1 MTKNFAT
8 AELGV
13 EMQPTE
19 TDLSFPRAKR
29 RSIPIGLAFRL
40 RPVLVRLLGRRRVLL
55 MLLQASRVSW
65 RLAFETATEY
75 YGERFMTDVYALPGK
90 RLADWVPEGAR
101 VIDIGC
107 GSGRVARLVADRA
120 EAVIGV
126 DRNADHIRLATQY
139 ANPPN
144 VSFKLGDADQELDG
158 EYDLALVIHLLE
170 HLDDPDAF
178 LTRLRSVARRV
189 IIEVPDF
196 RADGLNIARLDL
208 GADFSTDADHVREYT
223 PAVLA
228 EQLAR
233 NGWTISDWSEGYT
246 SFAALAVAS

>member
-1 MTKNFAT
+1 M
-8 AELGV
+8 
-13 EMQPTE
+13 
-19 TDLSFPRAKR
+19 
-29 RSIPIGLAFRL
+29 RL
-40 RPVLVRLLGRRRVLL
+40 FGRRRVLL
-55 MLLQASRVSW
+55 MLLNASRVSW

-75 YGERFMTDVYALPGK
+75 YGEDFMSETYALPRK
-90 RLADWVPEGAR
+90 RLSEWVPEGAR

-107 GSGRVARLVADRA
+107 GSGRVARLVAERA
-120 EAVIGV
+120 EAVVGV
-126 DRNADHIRLATQY
+126 DRNPDHIGLAQRY

-144 VSFKLGDADQELDG
+144 VFFKVGDADRELDG

-178 LTRLRSVARRV
+178 LTRLRSVASRV
-189 IIEVPDF
+189 IVEVPDF
-196 RADGLNIARLDL
+196 RADALNIARLEL

-228 EQLAR
+228 DQLAR

-246 SFAALAVAS
+246 SFAALAVVN